1 MTMLHNDIFITHI
14 QSIYQDFIYLSFKVI
29 YIIGKNEITSR
40 EYNSN
45 ATSARLKHDLLS
57 DNLVHPL

>member
-29 YIIGKNEITSR
+29 YIIGKN
-40 EYNSN
+40 
-45 ATSARLKHDLLS
+45 
-57 DNLVHPL
+57 